1 MEASIHPS
9 IHWWVLVQSGH
20 HHFGQESP
28 VVLNS
33 GQSTT
38 KVGPWRWLVRPR
50 DHVVIKTGDL
60 KCPRDHVVIKNWGSE
75 VGQTPDRVFFDPIKK
90 TKQKKKK
97 KTHYD
102 HLIVY
107 TLLGG
112 SRETTF
118 IHAMEESMCSPPP
131 LPQFCDECS
140 WLLKWQSSILWS
152 SKIGLL
158 NKIKNKIKIKI

>member
-1 MEASIHPS
+1 M
-9 IHWWVLVQSGH
+9 
-20 HHFGQESP
+20 
-28 VVLNS
+28 
-33 GQSTT
+33 
-38 KVGPWRWLVRPR
+38 
-50 DHVVIKTGDL
+50 
-60 KCPRDHVVIKNWGSE
+60 
-75 VGQTPDRVFFDPIKK
+75 GQTPDRVFFDPIKK

-131 LPQFCDECS
+131 FPNFVMNVVDC
-140 WLLKWQSSILWS
+140 WS
-152 SKIGLL
+152 GNHPYYGLVKL
-158 NKIKNKIKIKI
+158 GY